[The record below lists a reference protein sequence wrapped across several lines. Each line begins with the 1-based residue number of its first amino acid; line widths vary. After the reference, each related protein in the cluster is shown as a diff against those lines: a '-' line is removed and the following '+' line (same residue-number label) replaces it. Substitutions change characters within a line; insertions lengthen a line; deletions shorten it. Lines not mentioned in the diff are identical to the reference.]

1 MQVKADFLS
10 KNEVGKLHEATIHVL
25 SRVGVRFQNEK
36 ALELF
41 KYHGAKIAGNKVFIN
56 ENILHQALST
66 VPKSFYL
73 QGREAKNDVII
84 GGSDP
89 VFASASGPVYVRRG
103 NNKYLAKDEDF
114 INFIKLSET
123 SKVLNV
129 TNYIIVEPQDVAPE
143 RRKLH
148 QVASC
153 LKYSTKPLIGITMG
167 EGATRQCL
175 KLVENFYGSLA
186 EHRLLGIISPISPL
200 VYDEQMLDHI
210 IQYAEAGQPLL
221 FASCSLP
228 GATSPITLSGTIVID
243 NSEVLAGIVLSQLV
257 RPGLPVIYGNTSTAC
272 DMRYAS
278 PAVGSPETALI
289 TLTTA
294 GLSKFYGIP
303 CRSGGNLTDAK
314 TADMQAGLESMLT
327 ILPPLI
333 SGVDFVLQSCGIL
346 ESFNTISYEKF
357 LIDEETL
364 AIVKRFVV
372 GYEISEEL
380 MGLSMIEQSGPG
392 ANFLGEQHTIDYFK
406 KEQYATD
413 LFSKEGYAQWE
424 RKGALTIEQKAGQ
437 SLDKRLREY
446 SEPYITKEQEQIL
459 QEYLIAND
467 RQWL

>member
-1 MQVKADFLS
+1 VKVKADFLQ
-10 KNEVGKLHEATIHVL
+10 KNEIEKLHEATVHVL
-25 SRVGVRFQNEK
+25 SKVGVRFQNDA
-36 ALELF
+36 ALEIF
-41 KYHGAKIAGNKVFIN
+41 RHHGAKVEGNKVFIS
-56 ENILHQALST
+56 EKLLLSALAT
-66 VPKSFYL
+66 IPKSFRL

-84 GGSDP
+84 GGSAP
-89 VFASASGPVYVRRG
+89 VLASASGPVYVRRE

-129 TNYIIVEPQDVAPE
+129 TNYIMVEPQDVAPE
-143 RRKLH
+143 RRKIH

-153 LKYSTKPLIGITMG
+153 LRFSTKPMVGITMG
-167 EGATRQCL
+167 DGATTQCL
-175 KLVENFYGSLA
+175 KLVEKFYGSLA
-186 EHRLLGIISPISPL
+186 EHRLIGIISPISPL
-200 VYDEQMLDHI
+200 VYDEQMLDHVI
-210 IQYAEAGQPLL
+210 EYAEADQPLL

-243 NSEVLAGIVLSQLV
+243 NSEVLAGIVLSQLI
-257 RPGLPVIYGNTSTAC
+257 RPGLPVIFGNTSTAC

-278 PAVGSPETALI
+278 PAIGSPETALI

-294 GLSKFYGIP
+294 ALSKFYGIP

-327 ILPPLI
+327 ILPSLM

-357 LIDEETL
+357 IIDEETL
-364 AIVKRFVV
+364 TTVKRFVA
-372 GYEISEEL
+372 GYEIREEL

-392 ANFLGEQHTIDYFK
+392 ANFLGEQHTIDFFR
-406 KEQYATD
+406 KEQYVSD

-424 RKGALTIEQKAGQ
+424 ERGALTIEQKAGQ
-437 SLDKRLREY
+437 SIEKRLREY
-446 SEPYITKEQEQIL
+446 SEPYISKDQEKIL
-459 QEYLIAND
+459 QEYL
-467 RQWL
+467 